1 MNEAFT
7 VFITDGDMLMY
18 GGLSLLALLS
28 VAAFWQGRGR
38 RASAE
43 RREAAIAGQL
53 GGWGIAQRCPRSRS
67 TSGTTS
73 FCPSHP
79 EVF

>member
-38 RASAE
+38 RASGE
-43 RREAAIAGQL
+43 RR
-53 GGWGIAQRCPRSRS
+53 
-67 TSGTTS
+67 
-73 FCPSHP
+73 
-79 EVF
+79 

>member
-28 VAAFWQGRGR
+28 AVSFWQGRGR
-38 RASAE
+38 SASAE
-43 RREAAIAGQL
+43 RR
-53 GGWGIAQRCPRSRS
+53 
-67 TSGTTS
+67 
-73 FCPSHP
+73 
-79 EVF
+79 